1 MRITRP
7 GRIVAT
13 TILGVLA
20 LTLAAAACSSSSGSS
35 GASGSSGLEKT
46 NLIVGAVPAET
57 STALYVAQERGI
69 FAAHGLHVKIETIV
83 STDDVVPDLLHGS
96 LDVASGQ
103 VTTFISAQAAGL
115 GPFRVLASGLEMG
128 PGVDEMVAL
137 KSSGIKNGAGL
148 AGTSVAENA
157 ATGNGVLLTD
167 ALLTV
172 YNVKLTDVTL
182 KVIPFASMAAAL
194 AAHRVDAAY
203 CSEPYCT
210 QMRQDL
216 GAVVVGDLDQGQA
229 SGLLI
234 GGYTVTD
241 SWLKKYPRTAAAF
254 AAAINEASKVADANL
269 AVARHADMVN
279 LHLKPQ
285 VAAVMA
291 TGTFPTSV
299 DPVKLQQVADLM
311 LRYGELKKNF
321 KAASLT
327 S

>member
-1 MRITRP
+1 MRTTRP
-7 GRIVAT
+7 GWALAVTALG
-13 TILGVLA
+13 ILPLA
-20 LTLAAAACSSSSGSS
+20 LAVAACSSSSSA
-35 GASGSSGLEKT
+35 GATSSGLEKT
-46 NLIVGAVPAET
+46 DLVVGAVPAET

-69 FAAHGLHVKIETIV
+69 FAQHGLHVKIETIV

-103 VTTFISAQAAGL
+103 VTSFISAQAGGL

-137 KSSGIKNGAGL
+137 KSSGIKDGAGL
-148 AGTSVAENA
+148 AGKSIAENA
-157 ATGNGVLLTD
+157 PTGNGVLLTD
-167 ALLTV
+167 ALLSV
-172 YNVKLTDVTL
+172 YNVKPADVAM

-210 QMRQDL
+210 EMQQKL

-234 GGYTVTD
+234 GGYTVTTA
-241 SWLKKYPRTAAAF
+241 WLKKYPRTAAAF
-254 AAAINEASKVADANL
+254 AAAINQASKIADTNL
-269 AVARHADMVN
+269 AAAQHADMLN
-279 LHLKPQ
+279 LHLTPQ
-285 VAAVMA
+285 VADVMA
-291 TGTFPTSV
+291 TGTFPTTV
-299 DPVKLQQVADLM
+299 DAVKLQQVADLM
-311 LRYGELKKNF
+311 LRYGELKKTF
-321 KAASLT
+321 SASSLT